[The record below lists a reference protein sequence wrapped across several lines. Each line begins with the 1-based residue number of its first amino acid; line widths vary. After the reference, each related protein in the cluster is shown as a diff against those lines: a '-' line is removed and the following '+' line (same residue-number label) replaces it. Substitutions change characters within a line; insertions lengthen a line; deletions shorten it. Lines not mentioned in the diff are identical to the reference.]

1 MDVSICSADF
11 YVIFNGVKCKVYAIK
26 NTIHHGEYNRSDVIE
41 FLLYLNDEREW
52 FWIYSNRCRPLSEK
66 NLMNNTEVTNGY

>member
-11 YVIFNGVKCKVYAIK
+11 YVIFNGMKCKVYAIK
-26 NTIHHGEYNRSDVIE
+26 DTVHHGEYNRSDVVE

-52 FWIYSNRCRPLSEK
+52 FWIYSNRCKPLSEK
-66 NLMNNTEVTNGY
+66 EFNE